1 MKKINLA
8 KRLMGF
14 TLILVILATA
24 LSFQISASDYE
35 DNWAKGVIDS
45 FIAQKIIALD
55 ANGNVRPSEVI
66 TRAETIAVINKAFN
80 FTKTAA
86 INYTDV
92 SGADSFYADIQ
103 IAEAMGYMPNGG
115 NVSEFRPYDALTREE
130 MMIII
135 ARVLELQ
142 PKTTLVDIKYDDCA
156 NMSAEGRGALGALLE
171 PSVNIAE
178 SLGDTSFSPEN
189 GLKRNLAFALVNKA
203 MDYYKNLQSGRKLY
217 SSVNVDTTMGS
228 ASDVT
233 KNFNNV
239 TIVGKNAVLENVVV
253 WGNLTIDKS
262 VGSESVTIKNV
273 TVKGNLFIYGG
284 STVNLIDVNNIVKSL
299 TVNKANNNL
308 ALNISGSSA
317 ITEIIVKSGVTI
329 DASSLTPSKITLTN
343 DISKGVKVT
352 VGVNTVK
359 ELIVQSAGVNLTI
372 NAMTVGELNIARGA
386 TGAFVDVTK
395 GSTVSKATVNAVC
408 DIQGAGTLLSKQV
421 NVNGANVAVSP
432 GRTTTSTSTSPRPT
446 TTVPSTTYSSI
457 TYSTSGTYDRYYNYY
472 YNGRYYD
479 YPYYSSGYPY
489 YAYADYYTWWFGQYG
504 FYPTYDQYNIY
515 LGSYYPNGY
524 NGYWGGSLVYPYTSH
539 DEYIIWYRSY
549 YGTSSIPTLN
559 DYYNAVYGIY
569 GYYPYNYPNYPNY
582 PNTSTGVTLN
592 QTTATVSVGG
602 SVQLV
607 ASIWPANSGD
617 YIASWYSSNTS
628 AAYVSSTGLVT
639 GIAGG
644 SATITVTTAYGRSA
658 SCVVTVP
665 TSLSPSYPSSYVSLS
680 QSTAAINTTGV
691 NKTIQLT
698 ASIHNNYTSDYII
711 SWHSSND
718 SIATVTNDGRVT
730 GHTAG
735 AVTITVRTRDGHTAT
750 CTVTVTAVNVPVSG
764 VEFTTPGITVRE
776 GLTFDLK
783 SILSILPATATNKAV
798 TWSSSD
804 DSKVSV
810 SPAGVVTAL
819 GAVTETAIITVTT
832 EDGGYTDTI
841 VVGIV
846 S

>member
-1 MKKINLA
+1 MKKLNLA

-14 TLILVILATA
+14 TLILVILAAA

-55 ANGNVRPSEVI
+55 ADGNVRPSEEI

-80 FTKTAA
+80 FTQTAA

-103 IAEAMGYMPNGG
+103 IAEAMGYMPNGS

-130 MMIII
+130 MMIVI

-142 PKTTLVDIKYDDCA
+142 PKTTLVDIKYNDGA
-156 NMSAEGRGALGALLE
+156 EMSAEGKGALGALLE

-178 SLGDTSFSPEN
+178 SLGDDSFYPNN

-203 MDYYKNLQSGRKLY
+203 MDYYQNLQSGRKLY
-217 SSVNVDTTMGS
+217 SSINVDTAVGS
-228 ASDVT
+228 DSAVT

-262 VGSESVTIKNV
+262 VGSDSVTIKNV

-284 STVNLIDVNNIVKSL
+284 STVNLINVNNIVKSL

-329 DASSLTPSKITLTN
+329 DASSLTPSKITLTS

-395 GSTVSKATVNAVC
+395 GSTVSKAIVNAVC

-421 NVNGANVAVSP
+421 NVNGANVAVTP
-432 GRTTTSTSTSPRPT
+432 GRTTTSTSTSARPT
-446 TTVPSTTYSSI
+446 STAPSSTYSSI
-457 TYSTSGTYDRYYNYY
+457 TYAPSGTYERYYNYQYNGYY
-472 YNGRYYD
+472 YNT
-479 YPYYSSGYPY
+479 SYPY
-489 YAYADYYTWWFGQYG
+489 YAYPDYYTWCFGQYG
-504 FYPTYDQYNIY
+504 YYPTYDQYNTYIAT
-515 LGSYYPNGY
+515 YYPNGF
-524 NGYWGGSLVYPYTSH
+524 NGYWGGHLVYPYTSH
-539 DEYIIWYRSY
+539 DEYVIWYRSY

-582 PNTSTGVTLN
+582 PTTSTGVTLD

-602 SVQLV
+602 SIQLV

-628 AAYVSSTGLVT
+628 VAYVSTTGLVT
-639 GIAGG
+639 GISGG
-644 SATITVTTAYGRSA
+644 PATITVTTALGRTATCS
-658 SCVVTVP
+658 VTVP

-691 NKTIQLT
+691 NKTVLLT

-718 SIATVTNDGRVT
+718 SIATVANGLVT
-730 GHTAG
+730 GINAG
-735 AVTITVRTRDGHTAT
+735 NATITVRTRDGHTAT
-750 CTVTVTAVNVPVSG
+750 CTVTVTEVNVPVTG
-764 VEFTTPGITVRE
+764 VAFTAPVIAIKKTQ
-776 GLTFDLK
+776 TFDLK
-783 SILSILPATATNKAV
+783 TILTISPTTATNKTV
-798 TWSSSD
+798 NWTSD
-804 DSKVSV
+804 VPTIISV
-810 SPAGVVTAL
+810 NSAGVVTAL
-819 GAVTETAIITVTT
+819 GDSPDSAIITVTT
-832 EDGGYTDTI
+832 ADGSFTDTI
-841 VVGIV
+841 TVGIIP
-846 S
+846 

>member
-55 ANGNVRPSEVI
+55 ANGNVRPSEII

-80 FTKTAA
+80 FTRTAA
-86 INYTDV
+86 VNYTDV

-142 PKTTLVDIKYDDCA
+142 PRTTLVDIKYDDCA

-178 SLGDTSFSPEN
+178 SLGDTSFSPQN

-203 MDYYKNLQSGRKLY
+203 MDYYKDLQSGRKLY

-253 WGNLTIDKS
+253 WGNLTIDKN

-284 STVNLIDVNNIVKSL
+284 STVNLIDVNNVVKSL

-308 ALNISGSSA
+308 TLNISGSSA

-372 NAMTVGELNIARGA
+372 NAMTVGELNIARTA

-395 GSTVSKATVNAVC
+395 GSTVSKAVVNAVC
-408 DIQGAGTLLSKQV
+408 DIQGAGTLLAKQV

-432 GRTTTSTSTSPRPT
+432 GRTTTSTSTSART
-446 TTVPSTTYSSI
+446 TTTTPSSTYSSI
-457 TYSTSGTYDRYYNYY
+457 IYAPAGTYTDRYYNYY

-479 YPYYSSGYPY
+479 YPYYNSGYPY
-489 YAYADYYTWWFGQYG
+489 YAYSDYYAWWFGQYG
-504 FYPTYDQYNIY
+504 FYPTYEQYNVY
-515 LGSYYPNGY
+515 LGSCYPNGF

-549 YGTSSIPTLN
+549 YGTSSVPTLN

-582 PNTSTGVTLN
+582 PTTSAGVTLN
-592 QTTATVSVGG
+592 QTTASVAVGGAIQLTPSIYPYSTTDAVSSWTSSNIYVAQVSTTGVVTGIGAGTATITVKTVSGHTATCYVTVTG
-602 SVQLV
+602 
-607 ASIWPANSGD
+607 A
-617 YIASWYSSNTS
+617 YTS
-628 AAYVSSTGLVT
+628 TGVTLAPVSSTILVGEIIQLYETIYPYSTSDYVWSWTSSNSLVAKVDNYGRVT
-639 GIAGG
+639 GVSAGTATITVMTATG
-644 SATITVTTAYGRSA
+644 KTATCVVTVKPAYVPVTDVVLNISTLPLTGPVNTNYTLTATINPTGATNQTVTWASSNPLVATVSTTGVVTALTSGTTTITVTTVDGGKTDTCA
-658 SCVVTVP
+658 VT
-665 TSLSPSYPSSYVSLS
+665 
-680 QSTAAINTTGV
+680 
-691 NKTIQLT
+691 
-698 ASIHNNYTSDYII
+698 
-711 SWHSSND
+711 
-718 SIATVTNDGRVT
+718 
-730 GHTAG
+730 
-735 AVTITVRTRDGHTAT
+735 VTIT
-750 CTVTVTAVNVPVSG
+750 P
-764 VEFTTPGITVRE
+764 
-776 GLTFDLK
+776 
-783 SILSILPATATNKAV
+783 
-798 TWSSSD
+798 
-804 DSKVSV
+804 
-810 SPAGVVTAL
+810 
-819 GAVTETAIITVTT
+819 
-832 EDGGYTDTI
+832 
-841 VVGIV
+841 
-846 S
+846 